1 MKLQRTTL
9 ILLFLALGLAGF
21 VYWHEIWSVNH
32 QQKAKANEQQIFPW
46 LTAIQIQSI
55 IVKTQKQTI
64 ELERIDNSNQ
74 PNWLMKTPIQTPA
87 SQAAVSYLIDLL
99 LPGKNKG
106 YSTIQVPVTQLVEYG
121 LAPPQATIEIKLKN
135 QQTHQLILGNPN
147 FNKSLLYAQVDS
159 PTQSHTK
166 VNILLVSTDFENAV
180 NRSLSEWKNPDA
192 SPSNSSE
199 QKSNQPNPNKLI
211 KPIPSISP

>member
-21 VYWHEIWSVNH
+21 VYWHEIWDANH
-32 QQKAKANEQQIFPW
+32 RQKAKAREQQIFPL

-64 ELERIDNSNQ
+64 ELERMDNSNQ
-74 PNWLMKTPIQTPA
+74 PNWLMRTPIQTPA
-87 SQAAVSYLIDLL
+87 SKATVSYLIDLL
-99 LPGKNKG
+99 LPGRNKD
-106 YSTIQVPVTQLVEYG
+106 YRTIQVSANQLAEYG

-147 FNKSLLYAQVDS
+147 FNHSLVYGQADP
-159 PTQSHTK
+159 PTQPNTK

-180 NRSLSEWKNPDA
+180 NRSLSEWKSPDT
-192 SPSNSSE
+192 SQSNSSE

-211 KPIPSISP
+211 KPIPSASP